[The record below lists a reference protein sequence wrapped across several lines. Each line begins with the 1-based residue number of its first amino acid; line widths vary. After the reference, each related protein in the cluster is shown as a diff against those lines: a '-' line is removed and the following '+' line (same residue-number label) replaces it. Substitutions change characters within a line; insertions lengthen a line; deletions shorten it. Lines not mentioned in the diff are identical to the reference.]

1 VTEAD
6 GYLIVFLNHFDTML
20 SSLAILDTKDL
31 SAGPIARIKL
41 PFRLRS
47 GVHGSWVMV
56 FIKLLILRSR
66 PHRCQNGRKPLCDMT
81 GIDEE
86 VKELVKE
93 LNQKRQNGTANG
105 VDGITGEVK
114 TEDQNVPE
122 GLPGVANGANGTTV
136 WGVGALHHVIAHSFR
151 ALIFRDFDSR
161 YIHISI
167 QVTIASNRNK
177 LQS

>member
-1 VTEAD
+1 M
-6 GYLIVFLNHFDTML
+6 GNGL
-20 SSLAILDTKDL
+20 
-31 SAGPIARIKL
+31 
-41 PFRLRS
+41 
-47 GVHGSWVMV
+47 
-56 FIKLLILRSR
+56 
-66 PHRCQNGRKPLCDMT
+66 HRVANTQVPAAQMPNGRKPLCDMT

-105 VDGITGEVK
+105 VNGIKGEVK

-151 ALIFRDFDSR
+151 GLIFRDFEVD
-161 YIHISI
+161 IFIF
-167 QVTIASNRNK
+167 QFK
-177 LQS
+177 

>member
-1 VTEAD
+1 
-6 GYLIVFLNHFDTML
+6 ML

-56 FIKLLILRSR
+56 FKKLLMFQV
-66 PHRCQNGRKPLCDMT
+66 PAVQMPNGRKPLCDMT

-93 LNQKRQNGTANG
+93 LNRNRQSGTISGVNG
-105 VDGITGEVK
+105 VNGINRDVN

-122 GLPGVANGANGTTV
+122 GLPGLANGVNGTTV
-136 WGVGALHHVIAHSFR
+136 WGVGALHHVIARCFR
-151 ALIFRDFDSR
+151 YLIFRDFEAGIYYFDSSNYCFDPLR
-161 YIHISI
+161 L
-167 QVTIASNRNK
+167 TPIALSQK
-177 LQS
+177 TK